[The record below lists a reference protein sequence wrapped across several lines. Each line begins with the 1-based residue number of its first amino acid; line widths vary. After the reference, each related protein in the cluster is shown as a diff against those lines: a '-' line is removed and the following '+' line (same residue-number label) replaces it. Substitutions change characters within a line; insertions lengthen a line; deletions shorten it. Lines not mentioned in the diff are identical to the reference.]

1 MFRYL
6 LLPVITQ
13 KTFMTIKNLLLS
25 QYIGILAHSAQIT
38 HTITQIRHILFNK
51 YQFLIHVYKL

>member
-13 KTFMTIKNLLLS
+13 KKTFMTIKNLLLS
-25 QYIGILAHSAQIT
+25 HYIEILAHSAIFPKEK
-38 HTITQIRHILFNK
+38 RYAFVDL
-51 YQFLIHVYKL
+51 